1 MPMKIVFSMRHSG
14 ALRNFASTVEEL
26 ARRGHSIHLIF
37 MRRDK
42 LGESRLLHELSS
54 AYSTITH
61 SEPIDKVQ
69 RPWTPLARAIRSVGD
84 YARYRAPAYRDA
96 HALRDR
102 ATRHLS
108 PSLRRLV
115 ELPLIHSRAGL
126 ALITRVLR
134 LVERAIPADPFV
146 LELVRNQAPDLLLVT
161 PLVDFASA
169 QEEYV
174 KAARTL
180 GIPSGLCVHSW
191 DNLTNKGLIHV
202 HPDRVFVW
210 NGAQVREAG
219 TMHGIEPEH
228 IVPTGAPCY
237 DQWFTREP
245 STTRAEFCQ
254 KVGLPAEKPYLLYLC
269 SSQFIAPR
277 EADFVKRW
285 VQALRSAAD
294 PRVRESSILIRPHPR
309 NDMSRWKRFDL
320 AEFPH
325 VVLWPGEGANP
336 VDAGSKNDYFDSL
349 YHSAAA
355 VGINTSAQIEAG
367 IVGRQV
373 FSIRAPEYTA
383 TQEGTLHF
391 HYLLNEHGGLLHLS
405 DTFEE
410 HTRGIARV
418 FDRSE
423 EDERKLRK
431 FVEGFVRPRGI
442 EAPATPLLADEIE
455 RLGRFRVEALTHPV
469 WVRVLRRALLPIALR
484 MIERPSAERPTSNRK
499 EQPDGKPAGVSDRFE
514 KKREWV
520 ASGDV

>member
-1 MPMKIVFSMRHSG
+1 MKILFSMRHSG

-26 ARRGHSIHLIF
+26 ARRGHRVHLIF

-42 LGESRLLHELSS
+42 LGESRLLHELTR
-54 AYSTITH
+54 AYPAITY
-61 SEPIDKVQ
+61 SEPVDKVQ
-69 RPWTPLARAIRSVGD
+69 RPWVPFARAIRSVGD

-96 HALRDR
+96 HALRER

-108 PSLRRLV
+108 SSMRPLVAPLLLRT
-115 ELPLIHSRAGL
+115 RAGL
-126 ALITRVLR
+126 ALVTRVLR
-134 LVERAIPADPFV
+134 FVERAIPADPFV
-146 LELVRNQAPDLLLVT
+146 LDLVRNQAPDLVLVT

-180 GIPSGLCVHSW
+180 GVPSGLCVHSW

-210 NGAQVREAG
+210 NGAQVREAQS
-219 TMHGIEPEH
+219 MHGIEKEH

-237 DQWFTREP
+237 DQWFTRAP
-245 STTRAEFCQ
+245 STSREEFCR
-254 KVGLPAEKPYLLYLC
+254 KVGLSSDKPYLLYLC

-325 VVLWPGEGANP
+325 VVLWPGEGTNP
-336 VDAGSKNDYFDSL
+336 VDADSKNDYFDSL

-373 FSIRAPEYTA
+373 FSIRAPEYAA

-391 HYLLNEHGGLLHLS
+391 HYLVNEHGGLLHMS
-405 DTFEE
+405 DTLEE
-410 HTRGIARV
+410 HTRAIARV

-423 EDERKLRK
+423 EDERKLRN

-442 EAPATPLLADEIE
+442 EVPATPLLADEIE
-455 RLGRFRVEALTHPV
+455 QLGHLRVEALAHPL
-469 WVRVLRRALLPIALR
+469 WVRVLRRTLLPIAVR
-484 MIERPSAERPTSNRK
+484 MKVERPSAARQTSNPT
-499 EQPDGKPAGVSDRFE
+499 EHADGKPAGVSDRFE

-520 ASGDV
+520 H

>member
-1 MPMKIVFSMRHSG
+1 MKILFSMRHSG

-26 ARRGHSIHLIF
+26 ARRGHRIHLIF

-42 LGESRLLHELSS
+42 LGESRLLHELTR
-54 AYSTITH
+54 AHSTITY

-69 RPWTPLARAIRSVGD
+69 RPWVPLARAIRSVGD
-84 YARYRAPAYRDA
+84 YARYRAPEYRDA

-102 ATRHLS
+102 ATRHLA
-108 PSLRRLV
+108 PSMRKFV
-115 ELPLIHSRAGL
+115 GLPLIRSRAGL
-126 ALITRVLR
+126 ALVTRVLR
-134 LVERAIPADPFV
+134 FVERAIPADPFV
-146 LELVRNQAPDLLLVT
+146 LELVRSQAPDLLLVT

-202 HPDRVFVW
+202 HPDLVFVW
-210 NGAQVREAG
+210 NGAQVREAA
-219 TMHGIEPEH
+219 TLHGIETEH

-237 DQWFTREP
+237 DQWFTRGP

-254 KVGLPAEKPYLLYLC
+254 KVGLPSEKPYLLYLC

-285 VQALRSAAD
+285 VQALRSASD
-294 PRVRESSILIRPHPR
+294 PRVRESSVLIRPHPR

-367 IVGRQV
+367 IAGRQV
-373 FSIRAPEYTA
+373 FSIRAPEYAA

-391 HYLLNEHGGLLHLS
+391 RYLLNEHGGLLHMS
-405 DTFEE
+405 GTVEE
-410 HTRGIARV
+410 HTRAIARV
-418 FDRSE
+418 FDRSD
-423 EDERKLRK
+423 EDERKLAK

-442 EAPATPLLADEIE
+442 DVPATPLLADEIE
-455 RLGRFRVEALTHPV
+455 RLGHLRVEPLTQSI
-469 WVRVLRRALLPIALR
+469 WVRVLRRLLRPIAVR
-484 MIERPSAERPTSNRK
+484 MKIARPSVERPGANPAEA
-499 EQPDGKPAGVSDRFE
+499 DGKPAAVGDRFE

-520 ASGDV
+520 H